1 MIPEPRLVESAA
13 LPYLLSLPAEAE
25 GLRPVLCFLHGFDE
39 GAPTPLREGLTRH
52 GPLAAGSA
60 EAATRDFIVV
70 APQLPAQGDHWR
82 RHAGAVGEIVRAVQG
97 AHGGDPART
106 YLTGFSYGGNG
117 VFDLALTDPAPWA
130 ALWAVDPTRVPEADP
145 GLPVWLSSG
154 VLSRRLEHDFVRT
167 LGLAPPSGAERPE
180 RVITDQGED
189 HVRTAARAYAEPGI
203 YAWLLARRRRSG

>member
-13 LPYLLSLPAEAE
+13 LPYLLSLPEEAE
-25 GLRPVLCFLHGFDE
+25 GPRPVLCFLHGLDE

-52 GPLAAGSA
+52 GPLAAESA
-60 EAATRDFIVV
+60 EEARRDFIVA

-82 RHAGAVGEIVRAVQG
+82 RQAGAVGEIVRQVQG

-117 VFDLALTDPAPWA
+117 VFDLALAEPAPWA
-130 ALWAVDPTRVPEADP
+130 ALWAVDPTRVPAADP

-154 VLSRRLEHDFVRT
+154 ILSRRLERELVRT
-167 LGLAPPSGAERPE
+167 LRLALPGAAPGD
-180 RVITDQGED
+180 RVITDDGED
-189 HVRTAARAYAEPGI
+189 HVRTAARAYADDRI
-203 YAWLLARRRRSG
+203 YAWLLARRRGSG